1 MSRFRIPL
9 VPGAL
14 FALLTLPAAA
24 SSQLDARM
32 LQQPAVSASEIA
44 FVYAGDIWVVPKT
57 GGVANRLSSPRGEES
72 FPRFSP
78 DGSRIAF
85 TADYDGNQDVYVMPA
100 AGGDPQRVTHHP
112 MPDRVLGWYPDGKS
126 LLYASGMESGRQRF
140 DQFYRVA
147 ATGGMPTKLP
157 VPYGEFGAVSADGQW
172 LAYMPKSRAFRNWK
186 RYRGGWAPDIWLFNL
201 RTFESKNIT
210 DNPANDEQP
219 MWHGDTL
226 YFLSDRG
233 PEQRGNIWAY
243 DVRAG
248 TTRQVTNYSDY
259 DIQFPSIGPS
269 DIVFEKGAR
278 LFLLDLRTEQAHEV
292 HVQVYTDRATLRPR
306 LEMVG
311 ELLQS
316 ADISPTGQRV
326 LVQARGDVFTL
337 PAEHGVVRDL
347 TQSSGV
353 AERWPTW
360 SPDGSTIAY
369 FSDRS
374 GEYELTIRP
383 ADGSGTES
391 KLTSLGAGF
400 RYRPQWSPDSRKLAF
415 IDKAMDVWIFDR
427 DTGKPTK
434 IDHALRYF
442 EGSLEGFTANWSPD
456 SRWLTYAI
464 DLPNQRRAIILYD
477 TRSGQRHQVTSAYYD
492 DASPVFDPDGKYL
505 YFNST
510 RTFDS
515 MYSDYDN
522 SWIYANGT
530 TIIAVPL
537 RAGVPSPLAAQ
548 DDSESVKAAAGA
560 AHGDTSKAAASAAP
574 VEIDLAGFEQ
584 REVTLPPAAGN
595 YGGLA
600 AAAGKVIYL
609 RQPRTGSVDTTG
621 TLVYYDLKDRKEH
634 TIAEA
639 VGQFTLSADGRK
651 LLVSHARK
659 LYIMDVKEQQKFEH
673 PLATDQMAM
682 TVDPVA
688 EWHQIFNDVWRF
700 DRDYFYDPNMHG
712 VDWPAMR
719 KSYGALLD
727 QAVTRSDV
735 NFVIDNL
742 IAELSSSHTYN
753 GGGSDLDVGLRR
765 GVGLLGVD
773 WSLENGA
780 YRIKRIIRGAP
791 WDAAYARS
799 PLDVPGVDVH
809 AGDYVLA
816 VNGIP
821 MDTAAD
827 PWAAFEGLDDRTVS
841 LTVNARPT
849 MQGARQV
856 IVHTMSDET
865 QLRNYAWVEGNRAL
879 VDSLSHGRVGYV
891 YVPSTGA
898 DGQEYLE
905 RQVMAQYDKD
915 GLVVDERFNSGGQ
928 IPDRFIEL
936 LDRPALSFWAV
947 RDGQDWRW
955 PPYGHFGP
963 EVMLINGWSGSG
975 GDAFPYYFREAG
987 LGPLIGERTWGG
999 LIGISGVPGL
1009 IDGGAVTV
1017 PTFRLYNP
1025 KGEWFPEGHGVE
1037 PDIKV
1042 VDDPTL
1048 MAKGSDPQLDAGV
1061 QEVLKEMAAHPAPH
1075 PARPPYQNRGR
1086 PGAGGGGRR

>member
-14 FALLTLPAAA
+14 LALLTLPAAGSA
-24 SSQLDARM
+24 QINARM
-32 LQQPAVSASEIA
+32 LQQPDVSATQIA
-44 FVYAGDIWVVPKT
+44 FVYAGDIWIVPKT
-57 GGVANRLSSPRGEES
+57 GGVANRLSSPRGVES

-78 DGSRIAF
+78 DGRTLAF
-85 TADYDGNQDVYVMPA
+85 TADYDGNQDIYIMPA
-100 AGGDPQRVTHHP
+100 MGGEPQRVTHHP
-112 MPDRVLGWYPDGKS
+112 MADRVLGWYPDGKS
-126 LLYASGMESGRQRF
+126 LLYASAMESGRQRF

-157 VPYGEFGAVSADGQW
+157 VPYGEFGAVSTDGQW
-172 LAYMPKSRAFRNWK
+172 LAYTPKSRAFRNWK

-201 RTFESKNIT
+201 RTQQSKNIT
-210 DNPANDEQP
+210 DNPANDEHP

-226 YFLSDRG
+226 YYLSDRG
-233 PEQRGNIWAY
+233 PDERANVWAY
-243 DVRAG
+243 DVRTG
-248 TTRQVTNYSDY
+248 STRQVTKYADY
-259 DIQFPSIGPS
+259 DIHFPSIGPS
-269 DIVFEKGAR
+269 DIVFEKGGR
-278 LFLLDLRTEQAHEV
+278 LYLLDLRNEQAHEV
-292 HVQVYTDRATLRPR
+292 HVQVVTDNATLRPR
-306 LEMVG
+306 VEMVG
-311 ELLQS
+311 ALIQS
-316 ADISPTGQRV
+316 AAISPTGQRAV
-326 LVQARGDVFTL
+326 FQARGDVFTV

-347 TQSSGV
+347 TQTSGV

-360 SPDGSTIAY
+360 SPDGSTLAY

-374 GEYELTIRP
+374 GEYELTLRP
-383 ADGSGTES
+383 ADGSGAET

-415 IDKAMDVWIFDR
+415 IDKAMDVWVFDR
-427 DTGKPTK
+427 DTGKATK
-434 IDHALRYF
+434 IDRALRYF
-442 EGSLEGFTANWSPD
+442 EGALEGFTANWSPD
-456 SRWLTYAI
+456 SRWLTYAV
-464 DLPNQRRAIILYD
+464 DLPNQRNAIVLYD
-477 TRSGQRHQVTSAYYD
+477 TKSGQRHQVTSGYYD
-492 DASPVFDPDGKYL
+492 DHSPVFDPEGKYL
-505 YFNST
+505 YFETT
-510 RTFDS
+510 RSFDS

-530 TIIAVPL
+530 TIVAVPL
-537 RAGVPSPLAAQ
+537 RADVPSPLATR
-548 DDSESVKAAAGA
+548 DDSEAVQPAGGAGA
-560 AHGDTSKAAASAAP
+560 KTPAGDTTHAIRTVAP
-574 VEIDLAGFEQ
+574 VDIDLSGFEA

-609 RQPRTGSVDTTG
+609 RQPRTGSADTTG

-634 TIAEA
+634 PIAEG
-639 VGQFTLSADGRK
+639 VGQFKLSADGKK
-651 LLVSHARK
+651 LLVGHAHRF
-659 LYIMDVKEQQKFEH
+659 YVIDAKEKQKFEH

-682 TVDPVA
+682 SVDPRA
-688 EWHQIFNDVWRF
+688 EWRQIFADVWRF

-712 VDWPAMR
+712 VDWNAMR
-719 KSYGALLD
+719 KSYGTLLD
-727 QAVTRSDV
+727 DAVTRSDV

-753 GGGSDLDVGLRR
+753 SGGSGLDVGPRR

-773 WSLENGA
+773 WRLENGA
-780 YRIKRIIRGAP
+780 YRIARIIRGAP

-799 PLDVPGVDVH
+799 PLDVPGVNVH

-821 MDTAAD
+821 LDTSAD

-841 LTVNARPT
+841 LTVNSRPT
-849 MQGARQV
+849 LQGARDV
-856 IVHTMSDET
+856 LVHTLSDET
-865 QLRNYAWVEGNRAL
+865 QLRNYAWVEANRER
-879 VDSLSHGRVGYV
+879 VDSLSHGRVGYI

-905 RQVMAQYDKD
+905 RQFMAQYDKD

-936 LDRPALSFWAV
+936 LDRRALSFWAV
-947 RDGQDWRW
+947 RDGRDWRW

-999 LIGISGVPGL
+999 LIGISGVPPL
-1009 IDGGAVTV
+1009 IDGGSVTV

-1025 KGEWFPEGHGVE
+1025 KGEWFPEGRGVE

-1042 VDDPTL
+1042 VDDPTI
-1048 MAKGSDPQLDAGV
+1048 MAKGGDPQLDRGIE
-1061 QEVLKEMAAHPAPH
+1061 EVLKEMAAHPAPH
-1075 PARPPYQNRGR
+1075 PARPPYQNRWR
-1086 PGAGGGGRR
+1086 PGGGG